1 MRERPI
7 LFSAPMIRALIDGR
21 KTQTRRVMKPQPAP
35 NGTWSKTL
43 NDFVCLID
51 EYPPSATIWNGGW
64 LGMDA
69 GEKQCCPCGVPGDR
83 LWVRETWQHAPQD
96 RCDCPQPSE
105 PSPCDDWSNGTGCR
119 SNRGEVLYRADVGNE
134 TEERS
139 VVRLAH
145 RHGTHVA
152 PWRPS
157 IHMPRWA
164 SRITLEITDI
174 RVERLQEISEAD
186 AEAEG
191 AAFTCPQCGNDL
203 DDEHGTEVHAAC
215 DDPDMGSHGEG
226 FRRIWTAING
236 SGSWDANPFVWCL
249 SFRRIET

>member
-1 MRERPI
+1 MKERPI
-7 LFSAPMIRALIDGR
+7 LFSAPMVRAILSGR
-21 KTQTRRVMKPQPAP
+21 KTQTRRIVKPQPHDTGLANRAGSREYIHVGYP
-35 NGTWSKTL
+35 G
-43 NDFVCLID
+43 DQD
-51 EYPPSATIWNGGW
+51 ETDPRARFGAWQTGGW
-64 LGMDA
+64 LA
-69 GEKQCCPCGVPGDR
+69 WCPYGGPGGR
-83 LWVRETWQHAPQD
+83 LWVRETWCHEFQA
-96 RCDCPQPSE
+96 
-105 PSPCDDWSNGTGCR
+105 NGSFC
-119 SNRGEVLYRADVGNE
+119 YRADQDSGEFVDCDGNPAVGS
-134 TEERS
+134 R
-139 VVRLAH
+139 
-145 RHGTHVA
+145 
-152 PWRPS
+152 WRPS
-157 IHMPRWA
+157 IHMPRRA
-164 SRITLEITDI
+164 SRITLEMTGV

>member
-1 MRERPI
+1 MKERPI
-7 LFSAPMIRALIDGR
+7 LFSAPMVRAILDGR
-21 KTQTRRVMKPQPAP
+21 KSQTRRVVKPQPH
-35 NGTWSKTL
+35 
-43 NDFVCLID
+43 
-51 EYPPSATIWNGGW
+51 
-64 LGMDA
+64 A
-69 GEKQCCPCGVPGDR
+69 GIRNSVFCRSGIEDGHGREMRWPYSIGDR

-105 PSPCDDWSNGTGCR
+105 PSPCDDWSNGAGCR
-119 SNRGEVLYRADVGNE
+119 SNRGEVLYRADVGDE

-139 VVRLAH
+139 VVRLAR

-164 SRITLEITDI
+164 SRITLEVTGV

-203 DDEHGTEVHAAC
+203 DDEHGAEVHAAC
-215 DDPDMGSHGEG
+215 DDPDIGSHGEG

-236 SGSWDANPFVWCL
+236 PGSWEANPFVWVIE
-249 SFRRIET
+249 FRRVP